1 MSDIL
6 NEKIKFALIGCGAI
20 AHKHVIAI
28 KRLNNAEVIG
38 GFDID
43 VKSAKLFEEKYQIPA
58 FTNVDEMISKLPP
71 EYQQEVEDFVEFIFQ
86 KHIKKTG
93 RKFRLDW
100 AGGLKE
106 YKNKFTSLELQ
117 KKALECWGD

>member
-20 AHKHVIAI
+20 ANKHVIAI

-117 KKALECWGD
+117 KKALEWWGD